1 MASAS
6 PTSNAAARPTSAE
19 TPVVSV
25 VMPTYNGE
33 RFLRPAIESILNQTF
48 SDFELIVVDD
58 ASTDSTPQILA
69 ELRDK
74 DCRLIVITND
84 RNLGIAGGTN
94 RALAAARGQY
104 VALQDHDD
112 ISLPH
117 RFQTQVDFLD
127 SHPDIALVGS
137 AATLIDE
144 NGVAYAEFPLP
155 CEEIDIKWRLLFY
168 GDAFHYTSTMVRR
181 GALVEIEGYGEDPAF
196 RFAEAYDPFSR
207 LAMRYHVANM
217 PETLVL
223 WRRHPGATSLQ
234 RQQEQLRSGEVISLR
249 NIDLLANQT
258 RNRGRRDDTRY
269 YLLGFKAFSSTPAG
283 QLPTLPAEQVISG
296 SEFLCAIQEAF
307 YKVHRFPRSAVA
319 RHRRSSNYVWG
330 KHAIA
335 LALRAPWGFFSRV
348 RIFLLGIRYL
358 WHAFAAA
365 IIDSAAKLTGR
376 ATPQASPTVPT
387 IRPIAGRPEQP
398 A

>member
-6 PTSNAAARPTSAE
+6 PTSSAAARPTSPE

-33 RFLRPAIESILNQTF
+33 RFLRPAIASILNQTF

-69 ELRDK
+69 ELTDN
-74 DCRLIVITND
+74 DARLIVLTND
-84 RNLGIAGGTN
+84 RNLGIAGATN

-144 NGVAYAEFPLP
+144 NSVAYAEFPLP
-155 CEEIDIKWRLLFY
+155 CEEIDIKWRLLFF
-168 GDAFHYTSTMVRR
+168 GDAFHYTSTMLRR
-181 GALVEIEGYGEDPAF
+181 DALIQIKGYGEDPAF

-207 LAMRYHVANM
+207 LAMHYHVANI

-234 RQQEQLRSGEVISLR
+234 RQQEQMRSGEVISLR
-249 NIDLLANQT
+249 NIAMLADRLVNQS
-258 RNRGRRDDTRY
+258 RRDDTRY
-269 YLLGFKAFSSTPAG
+269 YLLGFRAFSSTPAG
-283 QLPTLPAEQVISG
+283 QLPTLPAAQIISG
-296 SEFLCAIQEAF
+296 SEFFCDIQEAF

-319 RHRRSSNYVWG
+319 RHRRSVNFVWG

-335 LALRAPWGFFSRV
+335 LSLRAPWGFFSRG
-348 RIFLLGIRYL
+348 RIFLLGVRYL
-358 WHAFAAA
+358 WHALVAA
-365 IIDSAAKLTGR
+365 IIDSTAKLTGH
-376 ATPQASPTVPT
+376 AVPQLSPTVPT